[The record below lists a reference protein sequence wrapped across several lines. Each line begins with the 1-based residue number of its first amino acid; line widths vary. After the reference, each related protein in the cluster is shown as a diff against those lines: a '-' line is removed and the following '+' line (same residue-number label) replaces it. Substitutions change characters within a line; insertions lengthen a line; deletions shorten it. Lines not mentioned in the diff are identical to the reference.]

1 MDISTLLSNILS
13 LITTTPPG
21 SLPHMK
27 AAIDAY
33 EDEMITR
40 TAAAVLTSR
49 RACLDAHD
57 YQRITDKS
65 PLVSKRAM
73 ALDSDN

>member
-13 LITTTPPG
+13 LITTTPPA

>member
-1 MDISTLLSNILS
+1 MDISVLLNNILPLLTIS
-13 LITTTPPG
+13 PSA

-40 TAAAVLTSR
+40 AAPAVLTSR
-49 RACLDAHD
+49 CACLDAHD
-57 YQRITDKS
+57 YQRLTDKS
-65 PLVSKRAM
+65 PLVSKRAVV
-73 ALDSDN
+73 LDGDK